1 MNLRLLR
8 LNSIG
13 ALLGL
18 GFCFA
23 ALGQE
28 APPPTTT
35 SSGQPAVSLRQ
46 AFTNQFLVGVALD
59 GQLPDDY
66 NANEL
71 SLIRGQ
77 FAALTPAN
85 CMKMTHVQPEPGR
98 FEFQVADA
106 LVRFATS
113 NQLKVCGHCLVWA
126 KNERTPDWFFR
137 DGGKL
142 ASRDVVLERMQKHI
156 AAVAGRYRGKVI
168 SWDVVNEALD
178 DGTNFLRPSKWF
190 STLGEE
196 FIVKAFQFARQS
208 DPDAVL
214 IYNDYNVEQPAKRA
228 KLLRLLRLLREQK
241 APIQAVGI
249 QGHYELDAVPFRE
262 LDETISAIHDLGL
275 KVMITEFDLDAIPR
289 AKWWAEGGKH
299 RAELARW
306 NPYAT
311 GCPSEVLDRQAE
323 QYGKLFGVFRRHAGA
338 IERVTFWDLHDGRSW
353 LNHFPWERVNY
364 PLLFDRN
371 ARPKPAFSAALSGQ

>member
-59 GQLPDDY
+59 GYLPLDY

-299 RAELARW
+299 RGELARW

>member
-113 NQLKVCGHCLVWA
+113 NQLKVCGHCLVLA

-190 STLGEE
+190 STLE
-196 FIVKAFQFARQS
+196 INRSALIWAVSAANCPRHAR
-208 DPDAVL
+208 
-214 IYNDYNVEQPAKRA
+214 YH
-228 KLLRLLRLLREQK
+228 RLL
-241 APIQAVGI
+241 
-249 QGHYELDAVPFRE
+249 F
-262 LDETISAIHDLGL
+262 
-275 KVMITEFDLDAIPR
+275 
-289 AKWWAEGGKH
+289 
-299 RAELARW
+299 
-306 NPYAT
+306 
-311 GCPSEVLDRQAE
+311 
-323 QYGKLFGVFRRHAGA
+323 
-338 IERVTFWDLHDGRSW
+338 
-353 LNHFPWERVNY
+353 
-364 PLLFDRN
+364 
-371 ARPKPAFSAALSGQ
+371 